1 MKKNILPRDNSLVV
15 LPVLILAI
23 GLFFIYSASW
33 REGMP
38 LDQSLVLRQS
48 LWMLF
53 AVLLT
58 LASLRFH
65 YRLLVEIAWP
75 LYGISLVLLVIVL
88 FMPAR
93 LGARRWIDLGFF
105 NFQPSELGKFS
116 TILLLAAWMKENRFE
131 DSTKKKLLT
140 PFLLMAV
147 PTLLVLKEPDLG
159 TALIFVP
166 VLFAMLYVW
175 GFRLKWITLMF
186 LAAVLITPFLFT
198 HLKDYQKSRI
208 EIFLDPSL
216 DPFGAGYTIIQSKI
230 AVGSG
235 GLLGKG
241 FMSGTQTQLQF
252 LPEKHT
258 DFIFAVIGEE
268 GGFLSVLFVLFCYWT
283 IVYKGFRIAQK
294 CNNRFGQLLATGITT
309 LLAFQAIVNMAMTTG
324 LVPVVGMPLLLVSYG
339 GSSLVITMF
348 LIGVL
353 VNIGMHRDPFF

>member
-1 MKKNILPRDNSLVV
+1 MKKNILPRDNSLVF
-15 LPVLILAI
+15 LPVLVLAI

-33 REGMP
+33 REGTP
-38 LDQSLVLRQS
+38 LDQSLVVRQL

-65 YRLLVEIAWP
+65 YRRLLDIAWP
-75 LYGISLVLLVIVL
+75 LYGASLFLLVLVL

-105 NFQPSELGKFS
+105 SFQPSEFAKLS
-116 TILLLAAWMKENRFE
+116 TIFVLAAWLKERPIG
-131 DSTKKKLLT
+131 SMSRKTT
-140 PFLLMAV
+140 VVPFIIAAV
-147 PTLLVLKEPDLG
+147 PMLLILKEPDLG
-159 TALIFVP
+159 TALIFIP
-166 VLFAMLYVW
+166 ALLSMLYVW
-175 GFRLKWITLMF
+175 GFKLKWFVLVF
-186 LAAVLITPFLFT
+186 LAAVLVAPLTYAN
-198 HLKDYQKSRI
+198 LKEYQRSRI

-268 GGFLSVLFVLFCYWT
+268 GGFVSLSAVLFCYWI

-294 CNNRFGQLLATGITT
+294 CHNRFGQLLATGITT

-324 LVPVVGMPLLLVSYG
+324 LLPVVGMPLLLVSYG

-353 VNIGMHRDPFF
+353 VNIGMRRDPFF